1 MVLASENCPRGVQA
15 EEGRELQT
23 VLQVIWGLT
32 PRAGERQGPAGGHG
46 ARDGLEAQSLGT
58 RASLLQAWEPWQ
70 VLNWE

>member
-32 PRAGERQGPAGGHG
+32 PRAGERQGLAGGHG
-46 ARDGLEAQSLGT
+46 ARDGLEAQRSGNQGSQSQCEG
-58 RASLLQAWEPWQ
+58 RRS
-70 VLNWE
+70 